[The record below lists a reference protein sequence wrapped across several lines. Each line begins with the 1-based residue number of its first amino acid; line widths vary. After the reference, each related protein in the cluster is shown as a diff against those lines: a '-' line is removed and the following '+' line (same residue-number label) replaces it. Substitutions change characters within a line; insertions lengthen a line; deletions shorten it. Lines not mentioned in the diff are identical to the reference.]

1 MKKTNIIISASILL
15 AFGLTGCSESVSSPT
30 PTVSSNGSAPA
41 TPFGPPQSDP
51 ASTILATPE
60 ATAPTPP
67 SKAEQ
72 ATAKAIADKAK
83 IEELTTLAKEAE
95 ERLAKAPADSDD
107 AARAAEEAQALKQ
120 SVETAKAAAEKSALE
135 AAKTK

>member
-1 MKKTNIIISASILL
+1 MKKTNLVISVSILL
-15 AFGLTGCSESVSSPT
+15 AIGLTGCSESAPS
-30 PTVSSNGSAPA
+30 PTVSATGSAPA

-51 ASTILATPE
+51 ASTIIATTE
-60 ATAPTPP
+60 STAPMPP

-72 ATAKAIADKAK
+72 ATAKAVADKAK

-95 ERLAKAPADSDD
+95 ERLAKAPAGSDD

-120 SVETAKAAAEKSALE
+120 SVETAKITAEKSAAE
-135 AAKTK
+135 AAKLK